1 VISIVLSV
9 MMIIII
15 VPPSFSILPSK
26 REKKNLKRIGAF
38 LGFDSLFI
46 PPRLL
51 MNADELT

>member
-26 REKKNLKRIGAF
+26 REKKTLKESGHF
-38 LGFDSLFI
+38 LALI
-46 PPRLL
+46 PFSFPP
-51 MNADELT
+51 AC